1 MHKRFLMILAM
12 VSIACSTIFGF
23 GSSERNAAISNSN
36 ENTIFLTENPNFV
49 VSLYSDGE
57 KTNFSSGAYK
67 YNPNQK
73 YNIECSSVSEK
84 NIIKEISFFSTKD
97 YSPVIS
103 PIIVNKSTYSGEI
116 QFPATK
122 EGITIHISSDIRQF
136 NITCRSNAGMW
147 RYDGKPIKNNSIIN
161 ITPGDNKTLSLEF
174 DEEVYYVKSKP
185 FEADIINGKQV
196 EISTRNISSNGIIEV
211 LLGQYIHID
220 VPTEKQL
227 VLYKNSNYT
236 RRIERS
242 DKFKPGDT
250 IYAEIS
256 DLDYFLNEVPGCKIV
271 ENPSNNA
278 KTRRYTI
285 QIGEITGLIRFS
297 ISKGTTVEYD
307 SDIDDLFYVDLTI
320 DNEIIKKGKLECR
333 IGAHYSLSIQPRL
346 ELDDDIV
353 LRLKLGDEV
362 QYFPAE
368 EYLYVEGIIR
378 PNYKISISVAND
390 VYYVRYPQ
398 SKIGGSFSIIDSLES
413 YTSVIPGFYESSRIT
428 DFFNDNG
435 KITLLGFPSAGF
447 YTNLSPLTGKKNDNF
462 AGSWSYT
469 LTVKDYVEKLDS
481 NSLPEFRKFST
492 YILPDS
498 TNICRF
504 EFEFNGERCISGQ
517 VIEFIPGEKLKVK
530 GTLYGGYTFGFIAGK
545 EKTETFELPVTD
557 SEIRQ
562 KFEYRRK

>member
-242 DKFKPGDT
+242 DKFKPGDI

-297 ISKGTTVEYD
+297 ISEGTTVEYD

-353 LRLKLGDEV
+353 LIHDGNRPMLSRD
-362 QYFPAE
+362 
-368 EYLYVEGIIR
+368 IISDCIAVTR
-378 PNYKISISVAND
+378 QKGNAIACIPCQEAM
-390 VYYVRYPQ
+390 
-398 SKIGGSFSIIDSLES
+398 LE
-413 YTSVIPGFYESSRIT
+413 TS
-428 DFFNDNG
+428 NG
-435 KITLLGFPSAGF
+435 ET
-447 YTNLSPLTGKKNDNF
+447 
-462 AGSWSYT
+462 
-469 LTVKDYVEKLDS
+469 S
-481 NSLPEFRKFST
+481 NSA
-492 YILPDS
+492 
-498 TNICRF
+498 
-504 EFEFNGERCISGQ
+504 
-517 VIEFIPGEKLKVK
+517 IPREHLRRTQTPHGFKLKDLISAHDEAAKK
-530 GTLYGGYTFGFIAGK
+530 GITNSIASCTLMIELGK
-545 EKTETFELPVTD
+545 SINFSSGSEKNIKLTTQDDLDIFKALLKGEENAF
-557 SEIRQ
+557 
-562 KFEYRRK
+562 